1 MVCGGQTSR
10 FEVAEHLVKL
20 LSLPYD
26 IKITP
31 VSSDYFKKEYYAERP
46 ASERLLTK
54 KLDLRKVNMM
64 RDWKISLKEYLEKY
78 YVGYLNK

>member
-1 MVCGGQTSR
+1 MVCDGQTSR

-20 LSLPYD
+20 LNLDND
-26 IKITP
+26 IKINK

-54 KLDLRKVNMM
+54 KLDLRKVNLM
-64 RDWKISLKEYLEKY
+64 RDWKVSLEEYLKDY
-78 YVGYLNK
+78 YEGYLL